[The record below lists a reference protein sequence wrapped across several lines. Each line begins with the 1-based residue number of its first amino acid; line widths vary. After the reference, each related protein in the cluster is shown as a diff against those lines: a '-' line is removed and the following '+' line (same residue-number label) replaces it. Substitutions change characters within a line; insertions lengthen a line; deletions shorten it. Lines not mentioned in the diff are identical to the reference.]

1 LAEASNQTARRASR
15 LLRGAL
21 AVLAVGLWCAAVAL
35 LVALAA
41 YGREV
46 AKEQRQLDLQ
56 ATREPVPPRFASV
69 EGMELGS
76 PLRGA
81 RPWLPLS
88 QMGSLLP
95 LAVVGAEDSR
105 FFLHG
110 GVDPIGVVRA
120 AVANLRHDGPR
131 EGGST
136 LTQQLAKQQVGSE
149 RTIAR
154 KLRELV
160 VARRAEHTL
169 SKPAILE
176 AYLNRVYLGAGAT
189 GAPAAAEIY
198 FCKSPDRLTLAEA
211 ATLAA
216 IIPGP
221 SRFAPTEHPAAA
233 LERRNRLLRRLQE
246 LGLAGA
252 SEVTAAL
259 AEPVALCDHAAPW
272 GESGLLQVARTAAA
286 QGAAGDLILP
296 HSAARQQQALAALQ
310 SGVTALAVRQ
320 RGATIGIVAPG
331 REAEFDNRARQHGGL
346 RFARLEVSAT
356 GKRIWLGADD
366 PAPIEAALPNAPAG
380 TAVALDANGVPF
392 APPTA
397 EGAVLVLDRAT
408 ALPLAQVGS
417 VTPKSEAF
425 DRTRQACRQPGSTFK
440 PLVFELAMESGLTPA
455 SLLSDGP
462 AAFELGADEVWS
474 PRNADGQFG
483 GAVTVWKA
491 LAASRNLPFVALG
504 RQLGLPRIARQAA
517 RFGIASPMAA
527 VESLPLGG
535 SCLTPVE
542 LAGFYGAVARGGLLL
557 PQPAPRSELWM
568 SLEERIS
575 AMAAEP
581 SATPVGDPVAIFQT
595 ASALREVVEAGTAHA
610 IATARIAAAGKT
622 GTSSLYD
629 AWFAGFTTDEVAVV
643 WVGSDKNDRPL
654 GQGERG
660 GTVALPIWL
669 ASVRGDATPE
679 RLLPPEPAGLV
690 HLNVDPWSGQPSE
703 SGRSMP
709 FRAGSEPGLLRESEA
724 GRLLD
729 GIRSIERDF

>member
-1 LAEASNQTARRASR
+1 M
-15 LLRGAL
+15 
-21 AVLAVGLWCAAVAL
+21 AVGLWCSMIAVL
-35 LVALAA
+35 LALAA

-56 ATREPVPPRFASV
+56 ATREPIPPRFASV

-110 GVDPIGVVRA
+110 GVDPIGVLRA

-198 FCKSPDRLTLAEA
+198 FCKSPNQLTLAEA

-216 IIPGP
+216 IIPAP
-221 SRFAPTEHPAAA
+221 SRFAPTDHAAAA

-246 LGLAGA
+246 LGFAGA
-252 SEVTAAL
+252 PEVTAAL
-259 AEPVALCDHAAPW
+259 AEPLALCDHAAPW
-272 GESGLLQVARTAAA
+272 GDGGLLQVARASAA
-286 QGAAGDLILP
+286 QGNAGDLVLS

-310 SGVTALAVRQ
+310 TGVTALAVRQ
-320 RGATIGIVAPG
+320 RGAAIGIVAPG
-331 REAEFDNRARQHGGL
+331 REVEFDLRARQPGGI
-346 RFARLEVSAT
+346 RFARLEVRAN
-356 GKRIWLGADD
+356 GKRIWQGADSA
-366 PAPIEAALPNAPAG
+366 APIEAALPTAPNG
-380 TAVALDANGVPF
+380 TAVALDAAGQLF

-408 ALPLAQVGS
+408 AVPLAQVGS
-417 VTPKSEAF
+417 VTPKTEAF

-491 LAASRNLPFVALG
+491 LASSRNLPFVALG

-535 SCLTPVE
+535 SCLTPAE
-542 LAGFYGAVARGGLLL
+542 LAGVYGAIARGGLLL
-557 PQPAPRSELWM
+557 PQPSPRSELWM
-568 SLEERIS
+568 SLEERI
-575 AMAAEP
+575 ALGAVGQ
-581 SATPVGDPVAIFQT
+581 SATPVGEPVAIFQT

-622 GTSSLYD
+622 GTSSLFD

-679 RLLPPEPAGLV
+679 RLLPPEPPGLLHV
-690 HLNVDPWSGQPSE
+690 SIDPWSGQTSDD
-703 SGRSMP
+703 GRSMP
-709 FRAGSEPGLLRESEA
+709 FRAGTEPRRLRESEA

>member
-1 LAEASNQTARRASR
+1 LAEARNQTARRASR

-21 AVLAVGLWCAAVAL
+21 AVLAVGLWCSAIVL

-56 ATREPVPPRFASV
+56 AAREPIPPRFASV

-88 QMGSLLP
+88 RMGSLLP

-110 GVDPIGVVRA
+110 GVDPIGVLRA

-149 RTIAR
+149 RTLAR

-216 IIPGP
+216 IIPAP
-221 SRFAPTEHPAAA
+221 SRFAPSDHAAAA

-246 LGLAGA
+246 LGLASA
-252 SEVTAAL
+252 PEVEAAL
-259 AEPVALCDHAAPW
+259 AEPLLLCDHAAPW
-272 GESGLLQVARTAAA
+272 GDGGLLQVARAAA
-286 QGAAGDLILP
+286 KQGAAGDLVLS

-310 SGVTALAVRQ
+310 TGVTVLAVRQ
-320 RGATIGIVAPG
+320 RGAAIGIVAPG
-331 REAEFDNRARQHGGL
+331 REAEFDSRVRQPGGL
-346 RFARLEVSAT
+346 RFARLEVSAR
-356 GKRIWLGADD
+356 GKRTWQGADN
-366 PAPIEAALPNAPAG
+366 AAAIEAALPKAPNG
-380 TAVALDANGVPF
+380 TAVALDATGQPF

-408 ALPLAQVGS
+408 ATTLAQVGS
-417 VTPKSEAF
+417 VTPKTEAF

-535 SCLTPVE
+535 SCLTPAE
-542 LAGFYGAVARGGLLL
+542 LAGFYGALARGGLLL
-557 PQPAPRSELWM
+557 PQPAPRSEFWM
-568 SLEERIS
+568 SLEERIT
-575 AMAAEP
+575 AAAAEP
-581 SATPVGDPVAIFQT
+581 TATAVGEPVAIFQT

-679 RLLPPEPAGLV
+679 RLLPPEPAGLLHV
-690 HLNVDPWSGQPSE
+690 SVDPWSGQPSDG
-703 SGRSMP
+703 GRPMP
-709 FRAGSEPGLLRESEA
+709 FRPGTEPRRLRESEA
-724 GRLLD
+724 GQLLD

>member
-1 LAEASNQTARRASR
+1 MARRASR

-21 AVLAVGLWCAAVAL
+21 AVLAVGLWCSAIAL

-56 ATREPVPPRFASV
+56 ATREPIPPRFASV

-110 GVDPIGVVRA
+110 GVDPIGVLRA
-120 AVANLRHDGPR
+120 ALANLRHDGPR

-198 FCKSPDRLTLAEA
+198 FCKQPSQLTLAEA

-216 IIPGP
+216 IIPAP
-221 SRFAPTEHPAAA
+221 SRFAPTDHAAAA

-246 LGLAGA
+246 LGFAGA
-252 SEVTAAL
+252 TEVTVAL
-259 AEPVALCDHAAPW
+259 AEPLALCDHAAPW
-272 GESGLLQVARTAAA
+272 GDGGLLQVARASAA
-286 QGAAGDLILP
+286 QGATGDLVLS

-310 SGVTALAVRQ
+310 TGVTALAIRQ

-331 REAEFDNRARQHGGL
+331 REAEFDSRARQQPGGT
-346 RFARLEVSAT
+346 RFARLEVDAS
-356 GKRIWLGADD
+356 GKRLWRGADN
-366 PAPIEAALPNAPAG
+366 ASAIEAALPNAPAG
-380 TAVALDANGVPF
+380 TAVALDAAGQLF

-408 ALPLAQVGS
+408 AVPLAQVGS
-417 VTPKSEAF
+417 VTPKTEAF

-462 AAFELGADEVWS
+462 AAFELGVDEVWS

-535 SCLTPVE
+535 SCLTPAE
-542 LAGFYGAVARGGLLL
+542 LAGVYGAIARGGLLL
-557 PQPAPRSELWM
+557 PQPSPRSELWM
-568 SLEERIS
+568 SLEERI
-575 AMAAEP
+575 AAVAARP
-581 SATPVGDPVAIFQT
+581 SATPVGEPVAIFQT

-679 RLLPPEPAGLV
+679 RLLPDEPAELLHV
-690 HLNVDPWSGQPSE
+690 SVDPWSGQPSD

-709 FRAGSEPGLLRESEA
+709 FRAGTEPRLLRESEA
-724 GRLLD
+724 GRMLD